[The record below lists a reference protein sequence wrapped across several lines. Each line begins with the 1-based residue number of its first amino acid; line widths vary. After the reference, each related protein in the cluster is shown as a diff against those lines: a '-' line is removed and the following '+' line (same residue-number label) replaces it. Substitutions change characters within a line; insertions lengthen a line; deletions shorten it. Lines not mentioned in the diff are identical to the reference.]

1 MLVLSKQSCSLECM
15 SVTEPWGSEEGLPD
29 SGGELAQR
37 RCGTYTKDDA
47 SGVGKSGTVQMFCQL
62 FGEEGTPC
70 RGGKGKASSRG
81 SNTHFQNHLQ
91 SAHQNSGGRHGGVL
105 NVGNAALCRDCAP
118 GL

>member
-1 MLVLSKQSCSLECM
+1 M

-62 FGEEGTPC
+62 ERRELPAGE
-70 RGGKGKASSRG
+70 GKGKHHPEAPTPTFRTTCSQHTR
-81 SNTHFQNHLQ
+81 TL
-91 SAHQNSGGRHGGVL
+91 GGVM
-105 NVGNAALCRDCAP
+105 VEC
-118 GL
+118 